1 MNRGDF
7 PPSDR
12 HPPAPGSHPE
22 GESHPECAAALR
34 VLDLARPGE
43 GNPVAVARAEG
54 HLVNCAH
61 CREVVAARLQFD
73 QRVAQLLD
81 QTEVP
86 VAGLARLKLK
96 LAASRPAQDSQPVTF
111 PNPHPVPAAAA
122 LVSRPVA
129 SGRAPALAVLAASAT
144 ATPSIDPLATSSVAT
159 GPLTIGPFAI
169 GPNRTA
175 FSSRRVWLK
184 RGMAAVALLL
194 LAWLSVWWQ
203 ALPQTSFSRLV
214 GALTQLDWSQLD
226 WKFTRLAP
234 LQTLQ
239 NGAEPRLPDEMET
252 RQIAMG
258 PGTLEV
264 DRVQAAVFLFRFTR
278 RGANQVQAALA
289 VIPVKQVRDA
299 HAHLRFLG
307 VPPLV
312 DGDLCATTWVEG
324 DLAYVCC
331 VKGNRSDLQELA
343 RPRPSA

>member
-1 MNRGDF
+1 VNRGDF
-7 PPSDR
+7 PPTDR
-12 HPPAPGSHPE
+12 HPPAPGPHPG
-22 GESHPECAAALR
+22 GESHPECVAALR

-43 GNPVAVARAEG
+43 GDAVAVARAEG
-54 HLVNCAH
+54 HLVNCPH
-61 CREVVAARLQFD
+61 CREVVVARQQFD

-86 VAGLARLKLK
+86 VAGLARLKRK
-96 LAASRPAQDSQPVTF
+96 LAAARAPSDSQPVSHTIPP
-111 PNPHPVPAAAA
+111 PNARSVPAATAAA
-122 LVSRPVA
+122 LVSLPVPA
-129 SGRAPALAVLAASAT
+129 GRAGGSAALAASAIAAPSNDRVSTSPHHT
-144 ATPSIDPLATSSVAT
+144 AVS
-159 GPLTIGPFAI
+159 
-169 GPNRTA
+169 R
-175 FSSRRVWLK
+175 RRVWLQ
-184 RGMAAVALLL
+184 RGGAVVALLL

-203 ALPQTSFSRLV
+203 AQPQTSFSRLV
-214 GALTQLDWSQLD
+214 GALAQLDWSQLD

-239 NGAEPRLPDEMET
+239 NGAEPRLPDEIET

-289 VIPVKQVRDA
+289 VIPVNQVRDA
-299 HAHLRFLG
+299 NAHQRFLG

-312 DGDLCATTWVEG
+312 EGDLCATTWVEG

-343 RPRPSA
+343 RPRPAA